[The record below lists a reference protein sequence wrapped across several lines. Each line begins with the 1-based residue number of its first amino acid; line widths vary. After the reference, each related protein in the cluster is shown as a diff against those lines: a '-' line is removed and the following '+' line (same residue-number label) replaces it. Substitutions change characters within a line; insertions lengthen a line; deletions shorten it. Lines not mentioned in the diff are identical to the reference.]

1 VADRRLANSLP
12 QTCVRDKRQFAPA
25 YPQRVV
31 AAGEGYD
38 ELLGLAAGELNRLI
52 RRMTQLTTRAW
63 STRREP
69 VLRLI
74 RELAALDA
82 AVESTRQH
90 EVPEL
95 PDYAL
100 ADATAVIG
108 GDVLEALALSP
119 DRPTLDRLIAELRAT
134 WAATR

>member
-1 VADRRLANSLP
+1 VA
-12 QTCVRDKRQFAPA
+12 
-25 YPQRVV
+25 

-38 ELLGLAAGELNRLI
+38 ELLGLAAAELNRLI
-52 RRMTQLTTRAW
+52 RRLTQLTTRAW

-74 RELAALDA
+74 GELAALDA
-82 AVESTRQH
+82 AVESTSLH
-90 EVPEL
+90 EVPDL

-108 GDVLEALALSP
+108 GDVLEALAASP
-119 DRPTLDRLIAELRAT
+119 DRPALDRLIAELRAT
-134 WAATR
+134 WSATR